1 MPKITIEQQAE
12 AIARW
17 KNKNGIDGRDYVPV
31 NSGARRTP
39 AKRALLKAIADG
51 PKRIGKGPKVGVSS

>member
-17 KNKNGIDGRDYVPV
+17 KAVNGVEGRDYVPV
-31 NSGARRTP
+31 NNGKRRTP
-39 AKRALLKAIADG
+39 SKRALLKTIADG
-51 PKRIGKGPKVGVSS
+51 IRQDGKRPKFEANS